1 MAAFGELPIRL
12 LPVEEVDGAAE
23 ERRIRAEAMLKL
35 SRRKGW
41 LNFMICLLFMSLVEC
56 VCASE

>member
-1 MAAFGELPIRL
+1 MPIRL

-41 LNFMICLLFMSLVEC
+41 LNFMICLLFMSVVEC
-56 VCASE
+56 VCG